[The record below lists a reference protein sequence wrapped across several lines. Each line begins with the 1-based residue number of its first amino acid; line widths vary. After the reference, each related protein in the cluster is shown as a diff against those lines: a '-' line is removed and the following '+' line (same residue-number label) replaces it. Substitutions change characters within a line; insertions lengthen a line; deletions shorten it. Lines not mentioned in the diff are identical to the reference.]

1 MALQYEVWMVEDP
14 TGTPVLRQL
23 VSRFT
28 PDTTDAWIEFPVTQ
42 LFTSSTVWD
51 ILLVTTDDGDT
62 TSFTASWNYQS
73 GTSDPAAGYAH
84 HHPNGKTIKFHHTDN
99 GTTDRQ
105 TVLEAMRTGD
115 SIVLGTTTWTIVK
128 TTAGSSVHTFEV
140 LPQAQHGTKGVGSFE
155 FKATDSATL
164 EYVNYGNH
172 YSGDS
177 EVQGLLSTTGYANVA
192 TDNNA
197 YGVDVEFQPM
207 IVSADWDLLAY
218 NGDSLGEV

>member
-14 TGTPVLRQL
+14 TGTPKLTQL

-28 PDTTDAWIEFPVTQ
+28 PDSTGAWIEFPITRM
-42 LFTSSTVWD
+42 FTSSTVWD

-73 GTSDPAAGYAH
+73 SSAAPAAGYAH
-84 HHPNGKTIKFHHTDN
+84 HHPNGKTIVFNHDDN
-99 GTTDRQ
+99 GSTDREAA
-105 TVLEAMRTGD
+105 LEAMRTGD

-128 TTAGSSVHTFEV
+128 TTNGTSAHTFEV
-140 LPQAQHGTKGVGSFE
+140 LPEAQHGTKGVGSFT

-164 EYVNYGNH
+164 EYVNYSGH

-177 EVQGLLSTTGYANVA
+177 EVQGLLSTTGYSNVA

-197 YGVDVEFQPM
+197 YGVDVYFQPM
-207 IVSADWDLLAY
+207 SVSADWDFVAY
-218 NGDSLGEV
+218 NGDSLGTV